1 MKLLVKSSLPDYGGA
16 FDLDPHSIF
25 TREDLDEFGSDVEDM
40 LKAAGCDDVS
50 VRMYMSDNYK
60 HIEVDAYDA
69 DGSTYFTSIT
79 PDMRK
84 IKRIPQDLTTKY
96 SKVIVDDIAQQYRD
110 YHKPF

>member
-25 TREDLDEFGSDVEDM
+25 TREDLDEFSADIEDM
-40 LKAAGCDDVS
+40 LKDAGCEDVS

-60 HIEVDAYDA
+60 HIDVDAYDA

-84 IKRIPQDLTTKY
+84 IKRIPQDLTAKY
-96 SKVIVDDIAQQYRD
+96 GKVIVDDIVGQYEA
-110 YHKPF
+110 YHRPF